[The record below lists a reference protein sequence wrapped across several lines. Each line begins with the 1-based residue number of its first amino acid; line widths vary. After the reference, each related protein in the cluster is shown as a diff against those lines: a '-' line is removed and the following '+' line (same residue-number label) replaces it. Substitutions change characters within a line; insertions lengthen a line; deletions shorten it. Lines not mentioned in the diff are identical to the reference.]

1 MKISIK
7 ILLFLVL
14 VFNYSCDKTEIDKYN
29 YIVIFTDDMG
39 YGDIGVY
46 GHPTINTPYLDM
58 MSVGRTKMDTILFC
72 CISMYSF

>member
-1 MKISIK
+1 MKISIR

-14 VFNYSCDKTEIDKYN
+14 ALNYSCNKTEIDKYN

-46 GHPTINTPYLDM
+46 GHPTINTTP
-58 MSVGRTKMDTILFC
+58 
-72 CISMYSF
+72 